1 MLSSFSSNAILAKA
15 RAMYGQRLKTEDYRA
30 LLACKTVGEV
40 AGYLKSQTAYG
51 SILAG
56 INEIE
61 VHRLQLET
69 KLRQKLFDD
78 YAALCRYEISV
89 GEHFSQYLITRTE
102 IEQILHSILLLNA
115 DMPEEYLFSMPMYL
129 SRHTRIDLS
138 SLSRIKSFDDLL
150 SALAHT
156 PYRALL
162 EPFRPAENDRL
173 HFTEIENALYT
184 YLYGN
189 VFQVIGRYMKGEA
202 ARQLTELFDS
212 YIDLLN
218 YVRIL
223 RLKFTY
229 RSGTD
234 FIRSTL
240 FPYGA
245 FRKKLL
251 NEVLAAESKEQI
263 DAALAKTSIGRQIA
277 KTEYNYVDE
286 IPNRVKYKTC
296 RRDIR
301 FSTHPSVVMMSYI
314 FLTQCEIYDI
324 ITIVEGIRYQLP
336 PDEIEK
342 LLTVIRFDP
351 V

>member
-15 RAMYGQRLKTEDYRA
+15 RAMYGRRLKPEDYHA

-40 AGYLKSQTAYG
+40 AGYLKSQTAYA

-56 INEIE
+56 INE
-61 VHRLQLET
+61 VDMHRLQLET

-150 SALAHT
+150 RALAHT
-156 PYRALL
+156 SYHALL

-189 VFQVIGRYMKGEA
+189 VFQVIGHYMKGESA
-202 ARQLTELFDS
+202 KQLTELFDS

-229 RSGTD
+229 HSGTD

-240 FPYGA
+240 FPYGT

-263 DAALAKTSIGRQIA
+263 DAVLTKTSIGRQIA
-277 KTEYNYVDE
+277 KIEYNYVDE

-314 FLTQCEIYDI
+314 FLTQCEIFDI

>member
-1 MLSSFSSNAILAKA
+1 MQEEHGKNYWGQLFLQMLFHPIFLV
-15 RAMYGQRLKTEDYRA
+15 MYG
-30 LLACKTVGEV
+30 LAWF
-40 AGYLKSQTAYG
+40 YLAQLFWYG
-51 SILAG
+51 
-56 INEIE
+56 
-61 VHRLQLET
+61 
-69 KLRQKLFDD
+69 
-78 YAALCRYEISV
+78 
-89 GEHFSQYLITRTE
+89 
-102 IEQILHSILLLNA
+102 
-115 DMPEEYLFSMPMYL
+115 
-129 SRHTRIDLS
+129 
-138 SLSRIKSFDDLL
+138 
-150 SALAHT
+150 
-156 PYRALL
+156 
-162 EPFRPAENDRL
+162 PAENCLPQLILCGLFFVLYLILFFVRG
-173 HFTEIENALYT
+173 FTGHVQGGLFARGSFRRPYRIFAAGVLAALTLFFGFHSLQGYREGALARKLENLTNQRVLTPIHTNLFETGLDGLLEDIDQVMELPDELYLGDDLNLLFDSDGTLRSLYT